1 MILAGSQWYIQD
13 AKGKIFSMGKDSDI
27 YNEVYNFQEGS
38 VKDIVASPTHNFA
51 ASIGQNGM
59 VKVWDYV
66 KKNVFSQ
73 QTYAGNGTCLEK
85 NIF

>member
-1 MILAGSQWYIQD
+1 
-13 AKGKIFSMGKDSDI
+13 MGKDSDI
-27 YNEVYNFQEGS
+27 YNEVYNFQEGA
-38 VKDIVASPTHNFA
+38 VRDVVASPTHNFA

-73 QTYAGNGTCLEK
+73 
-85 NIF
+85 